1 MPVGPSHAVVAIRT
15 VFQFLAM
22 VLIGLMAGISV
33 TYSAACALGQ
43 APWLTMPLSFGTLT
57 MPDAGVWV
65 ELTVTALIV
74 AIAFFLPTN
83 ARVLA
88 LEDSHRKFHIGMRDI
103 TRAYRT
109 AHAED
114 RKGAFNMKSEF
125 DSVRARMAFLRD
137 HPDLADLE
145 PSILEVASQMSH
157 ISRELATVY
166 SDASMARAGD
176 FLTQRQQDVEDF
188 NAWLEDAKLK
198 ANEMRRWVM
207 DVEMAESVA
216 EAQLA
221 RLCED
226 LTDILPEILP
236 EIATSAPAPD
246 APVAEPRQ
254 ETTADLPIDADDWG
268 VADETD
274 DRIVELLSRRVAE

>member
-1 MPVGPSHAVVAIRT
+1 
-15 VFQFLAM
+15 M

-43 APWLTMPLSFGTLT
+43 APWLTLPLTFGTLT
-57 MPDAGVWV
+57 LPDAGVWV
-65 ELTVTALIV
+65 QLSVTALSV

-88 LEDSHRKFHIGMRDI
+88 LEDSHRKFHIGMRDVA
-103 TRAYRT
+103 RAYRT

-166 SDASMARAGD
+166 SDASMARARD
-176 FLTQRQQDVEDF
+176 FLIQRQQDIEEF
-188 NAWLEDAKLK
+188 NARLEEAKLK

-207 DVEMAESVA
+207 EVEMAESIA
-216 EAQLA
+216 EAQLV

-226 LTDILPEILP
+226 LTEILP
-236 EIATSAPAPD
+236 EIALGEPAPD
-246 APVAEPRQ
+246 APPAEPMQ
-254 ETTADLPIDADDWG
+254 EIALALPAEADDWED
-268 VADETD
+268 ATETD